1 MYRARLLSVSYSYL
15 SVSPK
20 KYNSKIILALYY
32 SYVRHYVKM
41 CYFYVQDTLL
51 DNLYTNLKIFFISY
65 IIMRPHKF
73 VRYYKFYKMELK

>member
-1 MYRARLLSVSYSYL
+1 
-15 SVSPK
+15 
-20 KYNSKIILALYY
+20 
-32 SYVRHYVKM
+32 M

-73 VRYYKFYKMELK
+73 VRYYKFYKMELKWRLNYCNLLSKESTEMKYIRM